1 MDLRASTGA
10 LVTTPS
16 DGGRYEAS
24 DFSARTV
31 DAQAD
36 MAISVARKG
45 FEPAVASTALDTRAS
60 GPWPAV

>member
-24 DFSARTV
+24 DSLPGLSMHRLT
-31 DAQAD
+31 
-36 MAISVARKG
+36 
-45 FEPAVASTALDTRAS
+45 
-60 GPWPAV
+60 